1 VIGGFGSSGLSFPFA
16 AFAAQSGSGGVPA
29 RSEVRIFL
37 PPVRAGHRDI
47 VWAMAD
53 DDQDRRT
60 SSQQRFTFRFAPAY
74 RRAAIVFGVRPDT
87 TWVDLDADA
96 LHARFGPWQLRTPVT
111 NISAVEITGPYAF
124 LKTAGPARLSISDRG
139 LTFASNG
146 DRGVLISFRQP
157 VPGIEPTGK
166 LRHPELTVTVADV
179 EGLASALRARLNIS
193 SG

>member
-1 VIGGFGSSGLSFPFA
+1 
-16 AFAAQSGSGGVPA
+16 
-29 RSEVRIFL
+29 
-37 PPVRAGHRDI
+37 
-47 VWAMAD
+47 MAD
-53 DDQDRRT
+53 DDQDRGT
-60 SSQQRFTFRFAPAY
+60 SSQQRFTFRFALAY

-87 TWVDLDADA
+87 TWVDVDADA